1 MVNSGR
7 RKEKLEKKVGG
18 RRADFNMERVE
29 KKIYEIFVMD
39 SIDLQE
45 SNEIMRCAVLWCG
58 ARCGAVRCG
67 VMRYGAVRHNS
78 ERSVVWYG
86 EGDSLVVI
94 DASCFL
100 LLGLILILDVTYICI
115 SFFFKTSSK

>member
-1 MVNSGR
+1 MKDELMVNSGR

-29 KKIYEIFVMD
+29 KKKVYEIFVMD

-58 ARCGAVRCG
+58 VRCAMRCG
-67 VMRYGAVRHNS
+67 VMRYGAVRCGII
-78 ERSVVWYG
+78 RSGV
-86 EGDSLVVI
+86 
-94 DASCFL
+94 
-100 LLGLILILDVTYICI
+100 
-115 SFFFKTSSK
+115 